1 MPLAAGEEVLAADP
15 YCAVLHDDQRPRRCD
30 HTFAEAGG
38 SGGGDVGGLLR
49 CARSKVA
56 RYCSRQAQ
64 AAAWH
69 AGYREE
75 CAALVGCAP
84 RVPPPTVRLAARA
97 LWRRQREQ
105 QEQQQRASGGGDM
118 TGGGVDKKGE
128 GSRAHA
134 EAADASAAA
143 AAAALGLGDGYDAVD
158 TLEHHW
164 EETPPARKAQLAQ
177 MAMLTCGFMAG
188 ILSSANDGGG
198 GAGDVPSGTDADAD
212 VAATDAT
219 DAPDA
224 AAGDAA
230 DANPAGTEAAGA
242 KAAGTED
249 ADPLSGGPDPRD
261 VAKLLARFS
270 CNLHTVCD
278 EELKPLGIACY
289 PAASMLNH
297 SCRPTCAQ
305 TFVGKK
311 VVFRCPQTPLTLNPT
326 QTLIHKS

>member
-1 MPLAAGEEVLAADP
+1 
-15 YCAVLHDDQRPRRCD
+15 
-30 HTFAEAGG
+30 
-38 SGGGDVGGLLR
+38 
-49 CARSKVA
+49 
-56 RYCSRQAQ
+56 
-64 AAAWH
+64 
-69 AGYREE
+69 
-75 CAALVGCAP
+75 
-84 RVPPPTVRLAARA
+84 
-97 LWRRQREQ
+97 
-105 QEQQQRASGGGDM
+105 M

-128 GSRAHA
+128 GSRSHA
-134 EAADASAAA
+134 EAADASAA

-311 VVFRCPQTPLTLNPT
+311 VVFRCPQTPLPLNPT
-326 QTLIHKS
+326 QTLIYKS